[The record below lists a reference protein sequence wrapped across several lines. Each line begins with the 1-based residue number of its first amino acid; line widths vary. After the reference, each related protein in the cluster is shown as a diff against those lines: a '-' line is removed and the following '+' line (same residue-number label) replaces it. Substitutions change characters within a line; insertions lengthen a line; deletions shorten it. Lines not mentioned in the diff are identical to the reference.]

1 MSVQKRRQSAST
13 SRLPNRYRALRQTLF
28 HFIERVEKFFT
39 RSFVSPLTRGET
51 GPVNSVVD
59 VVVKKLGELDVFGF
73 DVLREK
79 IDVFVFGELVEDAVE
94 DGTDVVFA
102 IVHDLSSFLVPKHRN
117 SHPFF
122 KIRIGRRVSLT
133 QVMEAAH

>member
-39 RSFVSPLTRGET
+39 RNFVSPLTCGEA

-59 VVVKKLGELDVFGF
+59 VVVKKLGELDAFGF
-73 DVLREK
+73 DILREK
-79 IDVFVFGELVEDAVE
+79 IDVFVFGELVEDAIE
-94 DGTDVVFA
+94 DGTDVVLA
-102 IVHDLSSFLVPKHRN
+102 IVHNPFCLLVPKNGN
-117 SHPFF
+117 SDAA
-122 KIRIGRRVSLT
+122 IELWIGRS
-133 QVMEAAH
+133 